1 MRTPSDVLGRDSTRV
16 PYATIPLC
24 LALLI
29 GGCGGGGRDGDDTSP
44 RATPTSTVTTD
55 GPSLSPSPG
64 VRPLRNPDIDPGVPE
79 ILDPGTYVLDRF
91 PVDLA
96 FDIPDGDPPGW
107 HAGMAGP
114 EVAVVLW
121 YTPPEITYGFAL
133 WTADNVFADAC
144 DPAAG
149 ELQPP
154 IGPSVDD
161 LVAALSNV
169 PAFQVSP
176 PVDVTVGAFRGKE
189 IELTAVGAEGDC
201 PEAIPWRG
209 GEDAGGM
216 APGETVRVQI
226 LDVDGVRIVMRT
238 VEPVQR
244 DAAVEAE
251 LHQILDSIRLEPQ
264 S

>member
-1 MRTPSDVLGRDSTRV
+1 MRTPSALLGRGSARAA
-16 PYATIPLC
+16 YATTGLAV
-24 LALLI
+24 ALLI
-29 GGCGGGGRDGDDTSP
+29 GGCGLEAGDASP
-44 RATPTSTVTTD
+44 RATPTSSVTTD
-55 GPSLSPSPG
+55 EPSVSLAPG

-107 HAGMAGP
+107 HAGKAAP
-114 EVAVVLW
+114 DVAVLLW

-133 WTADNVFADAC
+133 WTADNVYADPC

-149 ELQPP
+149 ELEPP

-161 LVAALSNV
+161 LVAALANL
-169 PAFQVSP
+169 PAFEVSP
-176 PVDVTVGAFRGKE
+176 PVDVTVGAFTGQE
-189 IELTAVGAEGDC
+189 IELTAVGPEGDC
-201 PEAIPWRG
+201 PEAVPWRG
-209 GEDAGGM
+209 GEDTIGL

-238 VEPVQR
+238 VEPDQR
-244 DAAVEAE
+244 DAAIEAE
-251 LHQILDSIRLEPQ
+251 LDQILDSLRIANPH

>member
-1 MRTPSDVLGRDSTRV
+1 MTPSALLGRGGPRV
-16 PYATIPLC
+16 AYATIALC
-24 LALLI
+24 VALLI
-29 GGCGGGGRDGDDTSP
+29 GGCGREAGDTSP
-44 RATPTSTVTTD
+44 RATPTSSVRTD
-55 GPSLSPSPG
+55 EPSVSPAPG

-107 HAGMAGP
+107 HAGMAAP
-114 EVAVVLW
+114 DVAVVLW

-133 WTADNVFADAC
+133 WTAESVYADPC
-144 DPAAG
+144 HPAAG
-149 ELQPP
+149 ELEPP

-161 LVAALSNV
+161 LVAALSNL
-169 PAFQVSP
+169 PAFQVNA

-189 IELTAVGAEGDC
+189 IELTAVGPEGDC
-201 PEAIPWRG
+201 PGAIPWRG
-209 GEDAGGM
+209 AEETIGL
-216 APGETVRVQI
+216 APGETVRLQI

-251 LHQILDSIRLEPQ
+251 LNQILNSIRIEPP